1 MKLTTDS
8 SFNLGGANIESYF
21 YRLSTRKTE
30 LQYSA
35 RNFFQEPHLKQTLFA
50 LSLALASTLAHADL
64 AEKFQANCATP
75 ENVTLQGA
83 TGSCRIVVAPKKI
96 EKRGV
101 CVGTF
106 MGSLPCVVSYISV
119 KEGAAMNLTCGTD
132 PKAPVIDQ
140 DMAAEA
146 VGFNVATLIKKA
158 DGQDVVQNDKN
169 EYSEISSN
177 MVSVSLTQTPAGT
190 TGAVTLQLQMGP
202 VALQNVT
209 CN

>member
-1 MKLTTDS
+1 MKQSL
-8 SFNLGGANIESYF
+8 
-21 YRLSTRKTE
+21 
-30 LQYSA
+30 
-35 RNFFQEPHLKQTLFA
+35 
-50 LSLALASTLAHADL
+50 LALTLVFASTIAHADL
-64 AEKFQANCATP
+64 AEKFQTNCSTP
-75 ENVTLQGA
+75 ENVALAGA

-96 EKRGV
+96 ERQGY
-101 CVGTF
+101 CLGTF

-146 VGFNVATLIKKA
+146 IGFNVATLIKKA

-169 EYSEISSN
+169 EYVQISNS
-177 MVSVSLTQTPAGT
+177 MVDVSITQTPAGS
-190 TGAVTLQLQMGP
+190 TGAVTLSLQMGP

-209 CN
+209 CQ